1 VWSATTEE
9 FIAETE
15 VNVKGAANLERKHK
29 KRAFSVL
36 STRSNGPYLHLPLD
50 AGVLEVRA
58 SLAVLGG
65 CDVGGLDSQH
75 NGVHQVLSGLHE

>member
-1 VWSATTEE
+1 MLRGRRTWSENT
-9 FIAETE
+9 
-15 VNVKGAANLERKHK
+15 K

-36 STRSNGPYLHLPLD
+36 NTRSNGPYLHLPLD
-50 AGVLEVRA
+50 AGVLVVRA